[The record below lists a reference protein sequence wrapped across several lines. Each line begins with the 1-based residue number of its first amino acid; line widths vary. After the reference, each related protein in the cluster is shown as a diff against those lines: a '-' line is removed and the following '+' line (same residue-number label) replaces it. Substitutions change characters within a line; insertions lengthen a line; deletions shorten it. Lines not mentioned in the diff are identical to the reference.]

1 MQTRLLWTEFIT
13 KYTMADEVN
22 PIKDYLFEH
31 IEKSNSIENL
41 IHEKKFDVVINE
53 IVENCYD
60 KVILM
65 DKKEEAVGILAT
77 GILHYL
83 LTNALLSSQRKVDYQ
98 GMELDI
104 VIPDTRTLEKDA
116 KMTLLILIPKSS
128 DKKIIDEKISEL
140 RKIQPTKENIW
151 VVLSEDI
158 SIDCK
163 SFVLSK
169 DNNSFSK
176 IIFEIAQFSNVG
188 GSNKFKI
195 LRI

>member
-13 KYTMADEVN
+13 KYTMTDEVN

-128 DKKIIDEKISEL
+128 DKKIIDEKISQL

>member
-1 MQTRLLWTEFIT
+1 MS
-13 KYTMADEVN
+13 DEVN
-22 PIKDYLFEH
+22 PIKDHLFDY
-31 IEKSNSIENL
+31 IKKSNSIENL
-41 IHEKKFDVVINE
+41 IHEKKFDVIINE
-53 IVENCYD
+53 IIENCYD

-83 LTNALLSSQRKVDYQ
+83 LTNALLNSQRKVDYQ
-98 GMELDI
+98 GIELDI
-104 VIPDTRTLEKDA
+104 VIPDIKTLEKDA

-128 DKKIIDEKISEL
+128 DKKIIDEKISQL

-151 VVLSEDI
+151 AVLSDDV

-169 DNNSFSK
+169 ENNSFSK
-176 IIFEIAQFSNVG
+176 IIFEIARFSNVG

>member
-1 MQTRLLWTEFIT
+1 MDWCTR
-13 KYTMADEVN
+13 KDAMSDEVN
-22 PIKDYLFEH
+22 PIKEILFEYVK
-31 IEKSNSIENL
+31 KSNNIENL
-41 IHEKKFDVVINE
+41 IREKKFDVIINE
-53 IVENCYD
+53 VIENCYD
-60 KVILM
+60 KIILM
-65 DKKEEAVGILAT
+65 GKKEEAVGILAT

-83 LTNALLSSQRKVDYQ
+83 LTNALLNSQRKVDYQ

-128 DKKIIDEKISEL
+128 DKKIIDEKISQL

-158 SIDCK
+158 PLDCK

-169 DNNSFSK
+169 ENNSFSK
-176 IIFEIAQFSNVG
+176 IIFEIAQFSNEG
-188 GSNKFKI
+188 RSNKFKI